1 MGEGERGGANAGGN
15 RAGVGRACRIN
26 RFRAQTSQ
34 ATYENIYIYIYV
46 VAPSFGR
53 VSTDPT
59 NRRFQTLHQVKR
71 TQISTETDL
80 DNNNPH
86 IDV

>member
-1 MGEGERGGANAGGN
+1 MNKT
-15 RAGVGRACRIN
+15 VGTVLYGSNKPCRIN

-34 ATYENIYIYIYV
+34 ATYENIYIYV

-59 NRRFQTLHQVKR
+59 NRRFQTLRQVKR